1 MHCTIYSH
9 HLGFEK
15 YIDIIQSHYPKANI
29 STQNIEGNH
38 LATIELKG
46 GLFSSNK
53 ILQLSYR
60 QRNNP
65 SYFIPET
72 DDSPLTR
79 NIRGLYGF
87 VASFPD
93 TSTGIKSLFLQ
104 KIVTINSECSLMV
117 KQGKFTDLPAMIK
130 AMATAMDAIVFVQG
144 GTEISKSSNQHFLDK
159 NLDLIIDPSG
169 NGEVTN
175 LSVNINAT
183 YYDADQNTLTED
195 QLNRKAK
202 NDALIESQQ
211 VKVNKNLPCIEA
223 EGQANVRSPKEI
235 AQRACLLAVTNLVA
249 FDSISSEQAIG
260 FLKHYNLWDLA
271 TPKEV
276 DFLTNTTAEK
286 KVNETW
292 KCECIWTL
300 MWALQKTD
308 ELPFP
313 LQLCNLS
320 NIPENEYPILPGKD
334 PNEFINACQ
343 SRRPDNEILDAADL
357 YYRYDWACVNARVT
371 GQQMEA
377 LHPSVVYERH
387 YTLNWL
393 IGYQNQAW
401 DDVSCDT

>member
-9 HLGFEK
+9 NLGFEK
-15 YIDIIQSHYPKANI
+15 YLDIIKAHYPKANI
-29 STQNIEGNH
+29 STQNIEHNQV
-38 LATIELKG
+38 ATIEIKG
-46 GLFSSNK
+46 GLFSSSK

-60 QRNNP
+60 QRNHP
-65 SYFIPET
+65 SYFIPEV
-72 DDSPLTR
+72 DDSPLTQ
-79 NIRGLYGF
+79 NLRGLYGF

-93 TSTGIKSLFLQ
+93 TSIGIKSLFLQ

-117 KQGKFTDLPAMIK
+117 KQGKFTDLPVLIK
-130 AMATAMDAIVFVQG
+130 TMANAMDAFIFAQG
-144 GTEISKSSNQHFLDK
+144 GMEISKSSNQHFLDQ

-169 NGEVTN
+169 KGDVAN
-175 LSVNINAT
+175 LAIKINSI
-183 YYDADQNTLTED
+183 YHDADQKTVTED
-195 QLNRKAK
+195 QLNRKEK
-202 NDALIESQQ
+202 NNALIESKQI
-211 VKVNKNLPCIEA
+211 KVNKNLPCIEA
-223 EGQANVRSPKEI
+223 EGQAKIRSPKEI
-235 AQRACLLAVTNLVA
+235 ARRVCLLAINNLVA
-249 FDSISSEQAIG
+249 FDTISSEQAIG

-300 MWALQKTD
+300 IWALQNTD

-313 LQLCNLS
+313 LELCNLS

-334 PNEFINACQ
+334 PNDFINATQ
-343 SRRPDNEILDAADL
+343 SRRSDSEILDAADL

-377 LHPSVVYERH
+377 LNPSVVYERH
-387 YTLNWL
+387 YALNWL
-393 IGYQNQAW
+393 IGYQDQAW